1 MFAHVEL
8 RALGVGVGCDGVAV
22 VSVTTGSDKVRGVSA
37 LSCSGLVKAFGST
50 RAVDGVDLA
59 VPRGSFYGL
68 AGPNGA
74 GKTTAIR
81 MMTGLLKPDAGSAV
95 VDGVQVWPDP
105 LEAKRRLGLV
115 PDNPVL
121 FDRLTGPEMLEYA
134 GMLRGMD
141 ADVIAQRAGELI
153 RVLDLEDAAGKM
165 IADYSLG
172 MTKRIGL
179 ALALLHSPAVLV
191 LDEPFGS
198 LDPVNTQVMEE
209 MLQRYRAGGGTV
221 VFSSH
226 VMDVVERLCDRVAII
241 QDGRLRAEGTVA
253 ELSGGRSLQDA
264 FVDLVGGRDLQEGEL
279 SWLASSSG

>member
-1 MFAHVEL
+1 M
-8 RALGVGVGCDGVAV
+8 VA
-22 VSVTTGSDKVRGVSA
+22 
-37 LSCSGLVKAFGST
+37 SGLVKAFGDK
-50 RAVDGVDLA
+50 RAVDGLDLSI
-59 VPRGSFYGL
+59 PSGFFYGI

-81 MMTGLLKPDAGSAV
+81 MIIGLLEPDAGEAE
-95 VDGVQVWPDP
+95 VDGVSVWPDP
-105 LEAKRRLGLV
+105 TPAKARLGFV

-121 FDRLTGPEMLEYA
+121 FDRLTGAEMLEYA
-134 GMLRGMD
+134 GLLRRMD
-141 ADVIAQRAGELI
+141 PDVIAARASELL
-153 RVLDLEDAAGKM
+153 RVLDLEDASDRV

-179 ALALLHSPAVLV
+179 AVALLHSPRVLV

-209 MLQRYRAGGGTV
+209 MLQRYRTGGGTV

-241 QDGRLRAEGTVA
+241 EAGRLRAEGTVA
-253 ELSGGRSLQDA
+253 ELAGGRSLQEA
-264 FVDLVGGRDLQEGEL
+264 FVDLVGGRDLDEGEL
-279 SWLASSSG
+279 TWLSSSSS

>member
-1 MFAHVEL
+1 MTA
-8 RALGVGVGCDGVAV
+8 
-22 VSVTTGSDKVRGVSA
+22 VSA
-37 LSCSGLVKAFGST
+37 SGLVKVFGDK
-50 RAVDGVDLA
+50 RAVDGLDLSIDS
-59 VPRGSFYGL
+59 GLFYGI

-81 MMTGLLKPDAGSAV
+81 MIIGLLQPDAGEAE
-95 VDGVQVWPDP
+95 VDGVAVWPDP
-105 LEAKRRLGLV
+105 TAAKARLGFV

-121 FDRLTGPEMLEYA
+121 FDRLTGAEMLEYA
-134 GMLRGMD
+134 GLLRRMD
-141 ADVIAQRAGELI
+141 PAVIAARASELL
-153 RVLDLEDAAGKM
+153 RVLDLEEATDRV
-165 IADYSLG
+165 IADFSLG

-179 ALALLHSPAVLV
+179 AVALLHSPRVLV

-241 QDGRLRAEGTVA
+241 EAGRLRAEGTVA
-253 ELSGGRSLQDA
+253 ELAGGRSLQDA
-264 FVDLVGGRDLQEGEL
+264 FVDLVGGRDLDEGEL
-279 SWLASSSG
+279 AWLASSSS

>member
-1 MFAHVEL
+1 MEQTSAVE
-8 RALGVGVGCDGVAV
+8 
-22 VSVTTGSDKVRGVSA
+22 T
-37 LSCSGLVKAFGST
+37 SGLVKVFGTT
-50 RAVDGVDLA
+50 RAVDGVSLSIP
-59 VPRGSFYGL
+59 VGSFYGI

-81 MMTGLLKPDAGSAV
+81 MVTGLLQPDEGDAL
-95 VDGVQVWPDP
+95 VDGVPVWPDP
-105 LEAKRRLGLV
+105 TTAKRRLGFV

-121 FDRLTGPEMLEYA
+121 FDRLTGAEMLEYA
-134 GMLRGMD
+134 GLLRGMD
-141 ADVIAQRAGELI
+141 PEVIATRSHELLRI
-153 RVLDLEDAAGKM
+153 LDLEGASDKV

-179 ALALLHSPAVLV
+179 AAAVLHSPRVLV

-241 QDGRLRAEGTVA
+241 EAGRVRAEGTVA
-253 ELSGGRSLQDA
+253 ELSGGQSLQAA
-264 FVDLVGGRDLQEGEL
+264 FVDLVGGRDLEEGEL
-279 SWLASSSG
+279 AWLSSSSD

>member
-1 MFAHVEL
+1 VVVEL
-8 RALGVGVGCDGVAV
+8 CAVMSAVECVGLL
-22 VSVTTGSDKVRGVSA
+22 KV
-37 LSCSGLVKAFGST
+37 FGAT
-50 RAVDGVDLA
+50 RAVDGIDLSIPA
-59 VPRGSFYGL
+59 GSFYGI

-81 MMTGLLKPDAGSAV
+81 MVTGLLQPDEGSAV
-95 VDGVQVWPDP
+95 VDGVPVWPDP
-105 LEAKRRLGLV
+105 TAAKRRLGFV

-121 FDRLTGPEMLEYA
+121 FDRLSGAEMLEYA
-134 GMLRGMD
+134 GLLRGM
-141 ADVIAQRAGELI
+141 APEVIAARSEELLRI
-153 RVLDLEDAAGKM
+153 LDLSGASDKV

-179 ALALLHSPAVLV
+179 AVALLHSPRVLV

-226 VMDVVERLCDRVAII
+226 VMDVVERLCDRVVVIET
-241 QDGRLRAEGTVA
+241 GRVVAEGTVA
-253 ELSGGRSLQDA
+253 DVSGGQSLQAA
-264 FVDLVGGRDLQEGEL
+264 FVDLVGGRDLEEGEL
-279 SWLASSSG
+279 SWLSSSSD